1 MKRHESAFNRR
12 QFIGA
17 MAATGAIAAACSGS
31 GTSAKPVDYK
41 LTTLLD
47 KAPDGDEIRA
57 GVIGCGGRGSGAAMN
72 FLDAGSNIKIIA
84 LADLFPDRLNSL
96 KDKLEKR
103 GNTVAEENCFLGLDA
118 FEKLLDMKEINYVIL
133 ATPPQFRPPMLKAA
147 VLAKKNVFAEKPVAV
162 DPVGARSVMATSKQ
176 AQEAGLSI
184 VCGTQRRHQHHY
196 VSLYKQIQ
204 SGAIGDLVSANV
216 YWNGGQ
222 LWYRTRQRGWSDLEW
237 MVRDWVNWTWLSG
250 DHIVEQHVHNLD
262 VAYWFMGAH
271 PDKAVGF
278 GSRQR
283 RVTGDQYDNFSIDFT
298 YEDGRHLH
306 SMCRQI
312 NGCANSVSEYFTGT
326 KGFARSSSNKA
337 PNQSF
342 LKDKDGSVL
351 WTYLDAVKSE
361 GMPEKPIS
369 PYVQEHVDLIWA
381 IRTGHQIVEAENT
394 ATSTMSAIMGRISS
408 YTGKEVTW
416 EQMMNSDISL
426 NPDPDGLSLRKRYA
440 FVDKPVVAVP
450 GTDKKKQ

>member
-1 MKRHESAFNRR
+1 MKKNKSAFNRR

-17 MAATGAIAAACSGS
+17 LAATGAVAAACSG
-31 GTSAKPVDYK
+31 GKTTKQVDYD

-47 KAPDGDEIRA
+47 KAPDGEEIRA

-72 FLDAGSNIKIIA
+72 FLDAASNVKIVA
-84 LADLFPDRLNSL
+84 LADVFTDRLNSL
-96 KDKLEKR
+96 KDKLAKR
-103 GNTVAEENCFLGLDA
+103 DNVVADENCFIGLDA
-118 FEKLLDMKEINYVIL
+118 FEKLLDIKEINYVIL
-133 ATPPQFRPPMLKAA
+133 ATPPYFRPMMFKAA
-147 VLAKKNVFAEKPVAV
+147 IEARKNVFMEKPVAV
-162 DPVGARSVMATSKQ
+162 DPVGARSIMASSNK
-176 AQEAGLSI
+176 AKELGLS
-184 VCGTQRRHQHHY
+184 VVTGTQRRHQHHY

-204 SGAIGDLVSANV
+204 SGTIGDLISANV

-237 MVRDWVNWTWLSG
+237 MIRDWVNWIWLSG

-283 RVTGDQYDNFSIDFT
+283 RVTGDQFDNFSIDFT
-298 YEDGRHLH
+298 YGDGRHMH

-312 NGCANSVSEYFTGT
+312 NGCANSVSEYFSGT
-326 KGFARSSSNKA
+326 KGFARSSSNNA
-337 PNQSF
+337 PNQTF
-342 LKDKDGSVL
+342 LKDNKDRII
-351 WTYLDAVKSE
+351 WNYLDAVSKE
-361 GMPEKPIS
+361 NLPKKPIS

-381 IRTGHQIVEAENT
+381 IRTGNPIVEAENT
-394 ATSTMSAIMGRISS
+394 AISTLTAIMGRTSA

-416 EQMMNSDISL
+416 EEMLNSNETIGPAPEDL
-426 NPDPDGLSLRKRYA
+426 GFRKKY
-440 FVDKPVVAVP
+440 VMVNKPAIPKP
-450 GTDKKKQ
+450 GIEKS